1 MESPFRLGAM
11 FGGGFGVMFG
21 RKPDGRFDGKP
32 DRMSEWMSDR
42 MSDRMS
48 DWMRGSVPKKGTG
61 GSEPAGADGMA
72 DGRDHG
78 SERMR
83 RPDRPAVAA
92 VRGTAPVG
100 RQGTGTEWRSP
111 AATPIAPRI
120 SPRLEL
126 HGKPGRR
133 NRDRPSSNRPG
144 SNRPG
149 QSRPGQNRLRGR
161 AR

>member
-32 DRMSEWMSDR
+32 DRMCDR
-42 MSDRMS
+42 MM
-48 DWMRGSVPKKGTG
+48 GPVPKKGTG
-61 GSEPAGADGMA
+61 GAEPAGSDGRDGGMADGMP

-78 SERMR
+78 SKRMR
-83 RPDRPAVAA
+83 RLDRPIVAA

-100 RQGTGTEWRSP
+100 RQGAGTEWRSR

-133 NRDRPSSNRPG
+133 NRDRPSSNRA
-144 SNRPG
+144 G